1 MRIQPSRILCT
12 TDLSDYSNQSV
23 SYGISLARI
32 FDARL
37 FVCHV
42 AEDPYM
48 TSMHG
53 PKSVDA
59 IDNQKKIMDN
69 VRRQMEEFMAD
80 TDVKWEPVIATG
92 HASDKLAEIVVE
104 KGIDMV
110 IIATHERTGIKRFL
124 LGSVTENLMRTIHTP
139 LLVLRGLMEE
149 EIRKEFSPKKILV
162 GCDFSE
168 DSKLALEHALSY
180 AQEFQSEL
188 HLVHVT
194 VPPVFN
200 MYPGPYIEPTE
211 QPSEQINSEFQQKLQ
226 ELLPEEAANWC
237 TPKVVILSG
246 RPQDELNDYARSN
259 DIDLIVLGTRG
270 IGMVET
276 FFIGSTTD
284 RLIRQAPCPILSVC
298 HTSSD

>member
-12 TDLSDYSNQSV
+12 TDLTDYSNQSI
-23 SYGISLARI
+23 SYGISIAKL

-37 FVCHV
+37 YICHV

-53 PKSVDA
+53 PKS
-59 IDNQKKIMDN
+59 IDVIDDQKKIMDK
-69 VRRQMEEFMAD
+69 VRRQMEEFMGD
-80 TDVKWEPVIATG
+80 TDVRWEPVIATG
-92 HASDKLAEIVVE
+92 HAPDTIAEIARD
-104 KGIDMV
+104 KGINMV
-110 IIATHERTGIKRFL
+110 IIATHDQAGIKRFL
-124 LGSVTENLMRTIHTP
+124 LGSVTESLMRMVNTP
-139 LLVLRGLMEE
+139 LLVLRGLIKD
-149 EIRKEFSPKKILV
+149 EIKEEFSPRRILV

-168 DSKLALEHALSY
+168 DAKLALEHGLSY
-180 AQEFQSEL
+180 AQEFQAEL

-211 QPSEQINSEFQQKLQ
+211 QPSEQLNNEFLGKLQ
-226 ELLPEEAANWC
+226 ELLPEEAEYWC
-237 TPKVVILSG
+237 TPKTVILTG
-246 RPQDELNDYARSN
+246 RPQDELNEYARAN

-284 RLIRQAPCPILSVC
+284 RLIRQAPCPVLSVC
-298 HTSSD
+298 HPTES